1 VRVTIE
7 DGARQRVEP
16 VSVAMR
22 TAKARAEA
30 KHVTIGQVVQR
41 PDGLVTIACS
51 CGMELTN
58 GPTWSLDEHIRLHRA
73 EARFLE
79 LADVAPA
86 AIPRLVKFPVALTDD
101 AGPARDA

>member
-1 VRVTIE
+1 MTNE
-7 DGARQRVEP
+7 DGARERVEP

-30 KHVTIGQVVQR
+30 KHVTIGQVIQH
-41 PDGLVTIACS
+41 PDGFVTIACS
-51 CGMELTN
+51 CGMTLTN

-79 LADVAPA
+79 LADVAPVG
-86 AIPRLVKFPVALTDD
+86 IPRLVAFPVVLTE
-101 AGPARDA
+101 PAAPRDQG